1 MSQNPADGVARAS
14 HKPTVSGRYTWVVL
28 VLLMLLNALNY
39 VDRQILAI
47 LVVPIKAE
55 LGLSNTEIGLLSGFA
70 FATFY
75 ALFGIPIA
83 WLADRGNR
91 VWLLSGCLA
100 IWSGMTALCGT
111 AQSFGQMF
119 LFRIGVGVGEAGCSP
134 AAQSLISDY
143 VSRERRAL
151 ALSFYSLGIPL
162 GSFIGLAVG
171 GLIAQNY
178 GWRMA
183 FMIVGLPGLAIALLL
198 PLLLREPR
206 RHAVEKEPPPP
217 VLETLR
223 LLMRS
228 RAYMHTMAT
237 GSLTSVLNFG
247 SGYFLGFFF
256 HVVHGRSLAE
266 TGLQLGVVM
275 GLGWAI
281 GIGLGGVLA
290 DRAQKV
296 HPSGLAR
303 VPAWALLI
311 GLPFALCGY
320 FVDNGNIAMLLL
332 LIPTALNSFFFG
344 PGYAIVQGVAT
355 ARTRAMSLAIF
366 MLVANLIGIG
376 IGPAVVG
383 GATDLLSNH
392 FLGGDFVNQ
401 CGPDMA
407 LLVPAC
413 HAAEVAARR
422 WALALTSLLAL
433 WAAFHLFRAARAL
446 PSELVH

>member
-1 MSQNPADGVARAS
+1 MPEKLITAPEGV
-14 HKPTVSGRYTWVVL
+14 KPSRLYVWGVL
-28 VLLMLLNALNY
+28 LALMLLNALNY
-39 VDRQILAI
+39 VDRQILAV

-55 LGLSNTEIGLLSGFA
+55 LELSNMQIGLLSGFA

-100 IWSGMTALCGT
+100 VWSGMTALCGT

-143 VSRERRAL
+143 VPRERRAI
-151 ALSFYSLGIPL
+151 ALSFYALGIPA

-171 GLIAQNY
+171 GFIAQNY
-178 GWRMA
+178 GWRAA
-183 FMIVGLPGLAIALLL
+183 FMTVGLPGLAIAILM

-206 RHAVEKEPPPP
+206 RSAVEKEAPPP
-217 VLETLR
+217 VMETLR
-223 LLMRS
+223 GLMRS

-256 HVVHGRSLAE
+256 NVVHGRSLAE
-266 TGLQLGVVM
+266 TGLQLAVVM

-296 HPSGLAR
+296 HPSGLGR

-311 GLPFALCGY
+311 GLPFALAGY
-320 FVDNGNIAMLLL
+320 FVEDGNIAMVLLL
-332 LIPTALNSFFFG
+332 FPTALNSFFFG

-376 IGPAVVG
+376 LGPAFVG
-383 GATDLLSNH
+383 GLTDLLSNH
-392 FLGGDFVNQ
+392 FLGADFAVR
-401 CGPDMA
+401 CATDAASPA
-407 LLVPAC
+407 TAC

-422 WALALTSLLAL
+422 WALALTSLLSL

-446 PSELVH
+446 PSEMVH